1 MKAMRD
7 ASEKSAELM
16 ADIHFGKSN
25 EVVLSLPNTTSKQ
38 GQFDRVFRTTDP
50 QTGAVTWNVVE
61 CKGGASELG
70 SRQGHQQCTKPYIES
85 VIANLKAKLPADD
98 PKLKD
103 LNDLEKSL
111 LPPGVN
117 VKAYSIKQPFND
129 DGTLGS
135 TILQEFA
142 L

>member
-1 MKAMRD
+1 V
-7 ASEKSAELM
+7 

-38 GQFDRVFRTTDP
+38 GQFDRVYKTTDP

-85 VIANLKAKLPADD
+85 VIQYLRNTNQLTNDQLDRLDELEEALNMTPSKVKSWKLQQKFD
-98 PKLKD
+98 
-103 LNDLEKSL
+103 
-111 LPPGVN
+111 
-117 VKAYSIKQPFND
+117 D
-129 DGTLGS
+129 DGNLG
-135 TILQEFA
+135 TTGVTEYNI
-142 L
+142 